1 MFLDLANASTHT
13 NYLIQIVKEH
23 LFSQNNSAR
32 QRSGSLAVIST
43 TKQALFKINLSFFS
57 TLKTSLETYKCC
69 PSRRAG
75 IIHIIVICVYLF
87 IKKAGSFFTNLTV
100 QQTLPHAG
108 SGIIHKN
115 HIGVYD

>member
-43 TKQALFKINLSFFS
+43 TRQALFKINLSFFLA
-57 TLKTSLETYKCC
+57 LKLVQKLTSAAL
-69 PSRRAG
+69 
-75 IIHIIVICVYLF
+75 
-87 IKKAGSFFTNLTV
+87 
-100 QQTLPHAG
+100 HAG
-108 SGIIHKN
+108 PA
-115 HIGVYD
+115 